1 MPFINIPSSGS
12 ASWKDAV
19 ADPASLPAS
28 GNEVGDARV
37 TESTSEI
44 YIWDGTIWNLASG
57 GGGPAITDLT
67 NDVTATGPGSAVATV
82 AFVGG
87 ETAADVATSVQDTQ
101 AATDLSTVSTIVKRD
116 ASGETSLDGLNLDGS
131 VSGAINIKAADT
143 TTGYTIKMPNAQG
156 GATTY
161 LENDGSGNLSW
172 GTVSAGMTNPMTT
185 QGDLITGGAA
195 GAPQRL
201 GLGTEEYVLAAGATD
216 PYWTIEG
223 VKTGYPTDTVIV
235 GRTKP
240 AGLTGIQNTII
251 GDCANAITSSTDNF
265 VVGKLAL
272 NSLTTN
278 TTTGHVAIGKNA
290 LSAYNSGGNSSGVVA
305 IGADTLKA
313 ATTIL
318 NDPAA
323 RVRGAV
329 AIGNRAGEGAT
340 TVNGCVFIGELAGRG
355 TGTLSACVAIGSAA
369 VNQGSA
375 NIGIGN
381 YALAQNNASSTGNCV
396 IGHTSGIS
404 VSSGSNNLLLGNVCA
419 QALTTGSS
427 NVLLGASTNTTANN
441 TSSAIALGTTSV
453 AASNEFAVGSATSQ
467 INTMLLGRGGASQTV
482 ANAVKIQTMRSSGT
496 DTDMSAGTL
505 TLAGAQGTGT
515 GAGGDVIIA
524 TAPPDVASGSTL
536 NAHFEVMRI
545 TDDGLVGIQTST
557 PSDPLTVQGAIN
569 YTNGSSDYKISP
581 AHHDEGTETGNF
593 TINWS
598 NAPVH
603 TVTLNGTTNAV
614 VTMNNPLQ
622 GGAYVLRIIQGA
634 TPGTIDFTAGDFADA
649 VWPGGTAPTLSG
661 STGDVDIINL
671 LYIDDGGGAVTYYGT
686 FATDFS

>member
-1 MPFINIPSSGS
+1 MPFINIPSSSS

-44 YIWDGTIWNLASG
+44 YVWDGSAWQSTG
-57 GGGPAITDLT
+57 GGASAITALT
-67 NDVTATGPGSAVATV
+67 NDVTATGPGSAAATV

-143 TTGYTIKMPNAQG
+143 TTNYTIKMPNAQG

-240 AGLTGIQNTII
+240 VGLTGVSNTII
-251 GDCANAITSSTDNF
+251 GAGAGNAIGSGIVNTFVGRGAGSSTTQTRNTA
-265 VVGKLAL
+265 VGYNAMTS
-272 NSLTTN
+272 NVDSSTCVGFQAN
-278 TTTGHVAIGKNA
+278 TTGSN
-290 LSAYNSGGNSSGVVA
+290 
-305 IGADTLKA
+305 
-313 ATTIL
+313 
-318 NDPAA
+318 
-323 RVRGAV
+323 AV
-329 AIGNRAGEGAT
+329 AIGSHQTSAAG
-340 TVNGCVFIGELAGRG
+340 NGI
-355 TGTLSACVAIGSAA
+355 AIGRDAIA
-369 VNQGSA
+369 
-375 NIGIGN
+375 
-381 YALAQNNASSTGNCV
+381 
-396 IGHTSGIS
+396 
-404 VSSGSNNLLLGNVCA
+404 
-419 QALTTGSS
+419 GSS
-427 NVLLGASTNTTANN
+427 CVTLGRSSSSQGLSNVFTLGSVTA
-441 TSSAIALGTTSV
+441 
-453 AASNEFAVGSATSQ
+453 Q
-467 INTMLLGRGGASQTV
+467 INTLYLGRGGASQTV

-496 DTDMSAGTL
+496 DTDMSVGTL
-505 TLAGAQGTGT
+505 TIAGAQGTGT

-536 NAHFEVMRI
+536 NAHSEVMRI
-545 TDDGLVGIQTST
+545 TDDGNVGIQTST
-557 PSDPLTVQGAIN
+557 PNDPLTVQGAIN
-569 YTNGSSDYKISP
+569 YTDGSSDYKISP

-634 TPGTIDFTAGDFADA
+634 TPGTIDFTAGSFANA

-671 LYIDDGGGAVTYYGT
+671 LYIDDGGGTVTYYGT

>member
-1 MPFINIPSSGS
+1 MPFINIPSSSS

-44 YIWDGTIWNLASG
+44 YVWDGSAWQSTG
-57 GGGPAITDLT
+57 GGASAITALT
-67 NDVTATGPGSAVATV
+67 NDVTATGPGSAAATV

-143 TTGYTIKMPNAQG
+143 TTNYTIKMPNAQG

-240 AGLTGIQNTII
+240 VGLTGVSNTII
-251 GDCANAITSSTDNF
+251 GAGAGNAIGSGIVNTFVGRGAGSSTTQTRNTA
-265 VVGKLAL
+265 VGYNAMTS
-272 NSLTTN
+272 NVDSSTCVGFQAN
-278 TTTGHVAIGKNA
+278 TTGSN
-290 LSAYNSGGNSSGVVA
+290 
-305 IGADTLKA
+305 
-313 ATTIL
+313 
-318 NDPAA
+318 
-323 RVRGAV
+323 AV
-329 AIGNRAGEGAT
+329 AIGSHQTSAAG
-340 TVNGCVFIGELAGRG
+340 NGI
-355 TGTLSACVAIGSAA
+355 AIGRDAIA
-369 VNQGSA
+369 
-375 NIGIGN
+375 
-381 YALAQNNASSTGNCV
+381 
-396 IGHTSGIS
+396 
-404 VSSGSNNLLLGNVCA
+404 
-419 QALTTGSS
+419 GSS
-427 NVLLGASTNTTANN
+427 CVTLGRSSSSQGLSNVFTLGSVTA
-441 TSSAIALGTTSV
+441 
-453 AASNEFAVGSATSQ
+453 Q
-467 INTMLLGRGGASQTV
+467 INTLYLGRGGASQTV

-496 DTDMSAGTL
+496 DTDMSVGTL
-505 TLAGAQGTGT
+505 TIAGAQGTGT

-536 NAHFEVMRI
+536 NAHSEVMRI
-545 TDDGLVGIQTST
+545 TDDGNVGIQTST
-557 PSDPLTVQGAIN
+557 PNDPLTVQGAIN
-569 YTNGSSDYKISP
+569 YTDGSSDYKISP

-634 TPGTIDFTAGDFADA
+634 TPGTIDFTAGSFADA
-649 VWPGGTAPTLSG
+649 VWPGGTPPTLSG

-671 LYIDDGGGAVTYYGT
+671 LYIDDGGGTVTYYGT

>member
-1 MPFINIPSSGS
+1 MPFINIPSSSS

-19 ADPASLPAS
+19 ADPASLPTS

-44 YIWDGTIWNLASG
+44 YVWDGSAWQSTG
-57 GGGPAITDLT
+57 GGASAITALT
-67 NDVTATGPGSAVATV
+67 NDVTATGPGSAAATV

-143 TTGYTIKMPNAQG
+143 TAGYTIKMPNAQG

-240 AGLTGIQNTII
+240 VGLTGVSNTII
-251 GDCANAITSSTDNF
+251 GAGAGNAIGSGIVNTFVGRGAGSSTTQTRNTA
-265 VVGKLAL
+265 VGYNAMTS
-272 NSLTTN
+272 NVDSSTCVGFQAN
-278 TTTGHVAIGKNA
+278 TTGSN
-290 LSAYNSGGNSSGVVA
+290 
-305 IGADTLKA
+305 
-313 ATTIL
+313 
-318 NDPAA
+318 
-323 RVRGAV
+323 AV
-329 AIGNRAGEGAT
+329 AIGSHQTSAAG
-340 TVNGCVFIGELAGRG
+340 NGI
-355 TGTLSACVAIGSAA
+355 AIGRDAIA
-369 VNQGSA
+369 
-375 NIGIGN
+375 
-381 YALAQNNASSTGNCV
+381 
-396 IGHTSGIS
+396 
-404 VSSGSNNLLLGNVCA
+404 
-419 QALTTGSS
+419 GSS
-427 NVLLGASTNTTANN
+427 CVTLGRSSSSQGLSNVFTLGSVTA
-441 TSSAIALGTTSV
+441 
-453 AASNEFAVGSATSQ
+453 Q
-467 INTMLLGRGGASQTV
+467 INTLYLGRGGASQTV

-496 DTDMSAGTL
+496 DTDMSVGTL
-505 TLAGAQGTGT
+505 TIAGAQGTGT

-536 NAHFEVMRI
+536 NAHSEVMRI
-545 TDDGLVGIQTST
+545 TDDGNVGIQTST
-557 PSDPLTVQGAIN
+557 PNDPLTVQGAIN
-569 YTNGSSDYKISP
+569 YTDGSSDYKISP

-634 TPGTIDFTAGDFADA
+634 TPGTIDFTAGSFANA

-671 LYIDDGGGAVTYYGT
+671 LYIDDGGGTVTYYGT

>member
-1 MPFINIPSSGS
+1 MPFINIPSSSS

-44 YIWDGTIWNLASG
+44 YVWDGSAWQSTG
-57 GGGPAITDLT
+57 GGASAITALT
-67 NDVTATGPGSAVATV
+67 NDVTATGPGSAAATV

-143 TTGYTIKMPNAQG
+143 TTNYTIKMPNAQG

-240 AGLTGIQNTII
+240 VGLTGVSNTII
-251 GDCANAITSSTDNF
+251 GAGAGNAIGSGIVNTFVGRGAGSSTTQTRNTA
-265 VVGKLAL
+265 VGYNAMTS
-272 NSLTTN
+272 NVDSSTCVGFQAN
-278 TTTGHVAIGKNA
+278 TTGSN
-290 LSAYNSGGNSSGVVA
+290 
-305 IGADTLKA
+305 
-313 ATTIL
+313 
-318 NDPAA
+318 
-323 RVRGAV
+323 AV
-329 AIGNRAGEGAT
+329 AIGSHQTSAAG
-340 TVNGCVFIGELAGRG
+340 NGI
-355 TGTLSACVAIGSAA
+355 AIGRDAIA
-369 VNQGSA
+369 
-375 NIGIGN
+375 
-381 YALAQNNASSTGNCV
+381 
-396 IGHTSGIS
+396 
-404 VSSGSNNLLLGNVCA
+404 
-419 QALTTGSS
+419 GSS
-427 NVLLGASTNTTANN
+427 CVTLGRSSSSQGLSNVFTLGSVTA
-441 TSSAIALGTTSV
+441 
-453 AASNEFAVGSATSQ
+453 Q
-467 INTMLLGRGGASQTV
+467 INTLYLGRGGASQTV

-496 DTDMSAGTL
+496 DTDMSVGTL
-505 TLAGAQGTGT
+505 TIAGAQGTGT

-536 NAHFEVMRI
+536 NAHSEVMRI
-545 TDDGLVGIQTST
+545 TDDGNVGIQTST
-557 PSDPLTVQGAIN
+557 PNDPLTVQGAIN
-569 YTNGSSDYKISP
+569 YTDGSSDYKISP

-614 VTMNNPLQ
+614 VTMNSPLQ

-634 TPGTIDFTAGDFADA
+634 TPGTIDFTAGSFADA
-649 VWPGGTAPTLSG
+649 VWPGGTPPTLSG

-671 LYIDDGGGAVTYYGT
+671 LYIDDGGGTVTYYGT

>member
-1 MPFINIPSSGS
+1 MPFINIPSSSS

-44 YIWDGTIWNLASG
+44 YVWDGSAWQSTG
-57 GGGPAITDLT
+57 GGASAITALT
-67 NDVTATGPGSAVATV
+67 NDVTATGPGSAAATV

-143 TTGYTIKMPNAQG
+143 TTNYTIKMPNAQG

-240 AGLTGIQNTII
+240 VGLTGVSNTII
-251 GDCANAITSSTDNF
+251 GAGAGNAIGSGIVNTFVGRGAGSSTTQTRNTA
-265 VVGKLAL
+265 VGYNAMTS
-272 NSLTTN
+272 NVDSSTCVGFQAN
-278 TTTGHVAIGKNA
+278 TTGSN
-290 LSAYNSGGNSSGVVA
+290 
-305 IGADTLKA
+305 
-313 ATTIL
+313 
-318 NDPAA
+318 
-323 RVRGAV
+323 AV
-329 AIGNRAGEGAT
+329 AIGSHQTSAAG
-340 TVNGCVFIGELAGRG
+340 NGI
-355 TGTLSACVAIGSAA
+355 AIGRDAIA
-369 VNQGSA
+369 
-375 NIGIGN
+375 
-381 YALAQNNASSTGNCV
+381 
-396 IGHTSGIS
+396 
-404 VSSGSNNLLLGNVCA
+404 
-419 QALTTGSS
+419 GSS
-427 NVLLGASTNTTANN
+427 CVTLGRSSSSQGLSNVFTLGSVTA
-441 TSSAIALGTTSV
+441 
-453 AASNEFAVGSATSQ
+453 Q
-467 INTMLLGRGGASQTV
+467 INTLYLGRGGASQTV

-496 DTDMSAGTL
+496 DTDMSVGTL
-505 TLAGAQGTGT
+505 TIAGAQGTGT

-536 NAHFEVMRI
+536 NAHSEVMRI

-569 YTNGSSDYKISP
+569 YTDGSSDYKISP

-614 VTMNNPLQ
+614 VTMNSPLQ
-622 GGAYVLRIIQGA
+622 GGAYALRIIQGA
-634 TPGTIDFTAGDFADA
+634 TPGTIDFTAGSFANA

-671 LYIDDGGGAVTYYGT
+671 LYIDDGGGTVTYYGT

>member
-1 MPFINIPSSGS
+1 MPFINIPSSSS

-44 YIWDGTIWNLASG
+44 YVWDGSAWQSTG
-57 GGGPAITDLT
+57 GGASAITALT
-67 NDVTATGPGSAVATV
+67 NDVTATGPGSAAATV

-143 TTGYTIKMPNAQG
+143 TTNYTIKMPNAQG

-172 GTVSAGMTNPMTT
+172 ATVSAGMTNPMTT

-240 AGLTGIQNTII
+240 VGLTGVSNTII
-251 GDCANAITSSTDNF
+251 GAGAGNAIGSGIVNTFVGRGAGSSTTQTRNTA
-265 VVGKLAL
+265 VGYNAMTS
-272 NSLTTN
+272 NVDSSTCVGFQAN
-278 TTTGHVAIGKNA
+278 TTGSN
-290 LSAYNSGGNSSGVVA
+290 
-305 IGADTLKA
+305 
-313 ATTIL
+313 
-318 NDPAA
+318 
-323 RVRGAV
+323 AV
-329 AIGNRAGEGAT
+329 AIGSHQTSAAG
-340 TVNGCVFIGELAGRG
+340 NGI
-355 TGTLSACVAIGSAA
+355 AIGRDAIA
-369 VNQGSA
+369 
-375 NIGIGN
+375 
-381 YALAQNNASSTGNCV
+381 
-396 IGHTSGIS
+396 
-404 VSSGSNNLLLGNVCA
+404 
-419 QALTTGSS
+419 GSS
-427 NVLLGASTNTTANN
+427 CVTLGRSSSSQGLSNVFTLGSVTA
-441 TSSAIALGTTSV
+441 
-453 AASNEFAVGSATSQ
+453 Q
-467 INTMLLGRGGASQTV
+467 INTLYLGRGGASQTV

-496 DTDMSAGTL
+496 DTDMSVGTL
-505 TLAGAQGTGT
+505 TIAGAQGTGT

-536 NAHFEVMRI
+536 NAHSEVMRI
-545 TDDGLVGIQTST
+545 TDDGNVGIQTST
-557 PSDPLTVQGAIN
+557 PNDPLTVQGAIN
-569 YTNGSSDYKISP
+569 YTDGSSDYKISP

-614 VTMNNPLQ
+614 VTMNSPLQ
-622 GGAYVLRIIQGA
+622 GGAYALRIIQGA
-634 TPGTIDFTAGDFADA
+634 TPGTIDFTAGSFADA
-649 VWPGGTAPTLSG
+649 VWPGGTPPTLSG

-671 LYIDDGGGAVTYYGT
+671 LYIDDGGGTVTYYGT

>member
-1 MPFINIPSSGS
+1 MPFINIPSSSS

-44 YIWDGTIWNLASG
+44 YVWDGSAWQSTG
-57 GGGPAITDLT
+57 GGASAITALT
-67 NDVTATGPGSAVATV
+67 NDVTATGPGSAAATV

-143 TTGYTIKMPNAQG
+143 TAGYTIKMPNAQG

-240 AGLTGIQNTII
+240 VGLTGVSNTII
-251 GDCANAITSSTDNF
+251 GAGAGNAIGSGIVNTFVGRGAGSSTTQTRNTA
-265 VVGKLAL
+265 VGYNAMTS
-272 NSLTTN
+272 NVDSSTCVGFQAN
-278 TTTGHVAIGKNA
+278 TTGSN
-290 LSAYNSGGNSSGVVA
+290 
-305 IGADTLKA
+305 
-313 ATTIL
+313 
-318 NDPAA
+318 
-323 RVRGAV
+323 AV
-329 AIGNRAGEGAT
+329 AIGSHQTSAAG
-340 TVNGCVFIGELAGRG
+340 NGI
-355 TGTLSACVAIGSAA
+355 AIGRDAIA
-369 VNQGSA
+369 
-375 NIGIGN
+375 
-381 YALAQNNASSTGNCV
+381 
-396 IGHTSGIS
+396 
-404 VSSGSNNLLLGNVCA
+404 
-419 QALTTGSS
+419 GSS
-427 NVLLGASTNTTANN
+427 CVTLGRSSSSQGLSNVFTLGSVTA
-441 TSSAIALGTTSV
+441 
-453 AASNEFAVGSATSQ
+453 Q
-467 INTMLLGRGGASQTV
+467 INTLYLGRGGASQTV

-496 DTDMSAGTL
+496 DTDMSVGTL
-505 TLAGAQGTGT
+505 TIAGAQGTGT

-536 NAHFEVMRI
+536 NAHSEVMRI
-545 TDDGLVGIQTST
+545 TDDGNVGIQTST
-557 PSDPLTVQGAIN
+557 PNDPLTVQGAIN
-569 YTNGSSDYKISP
+569 YTDGSSDYKISP

-634 TPGTIDFTAGDFADA
+634 TPGTIDFTAGSFADA
-649 VWPGGTAPTLSG
+649 VWPGGTPPTLSG

-671 LYIDDGGGAVTYYGT
+671 LYIDDGGGTVTYYGT

>member
-1 MPFINIPSSGS
+1 MPFINIPTYGS

-44 YIWDGTIWNLASG
+44 YVWDGSAWQNVGGSAS
-57 GGGPAITDLT
+57 AITALT
-67 NDVTATGPGSAVATV
+67 NDVTATGPGSVAATV

-143 TTGYTIKMPNAQG
+143 TAGYTIKMPAAQG

-172 GTVSAGMTNPMTT
+172 VTVSAGMTNPMTT

-201 GLGTEEYVLAAGATD
+201 GLGTTEYVLAAGATD

-223 VKTGYPTDTVIV
+223 IKTGYPTDTVIL

-240 AGLTGIQNTII
+240 TGLTGVGNVIVNT
-251 GDCANAITSSTDNF
+251 TSS
-265 VVGKLAL
+265 
-272 NSLTTN
+272 NSLTTGYEN
-278 TTTGHVAIGKNA
+278 TCIGTNSGNA
-290 LSAYNSGGNSSGVVA
+290 LTTANNNVLIGHDAGKA
-305 IGADTLKA
+305 I
-313 ATTIL
+313 TTA
-318 NDPAA
+318 PY
-323 RVRGAV
+323 
-329 AIGNRAGEGAT
+329 
-340 TVNGCVFIGELAGRG
+340 
-355 TGTLSACVAIGSAA
+355 CVAIGQNALGSFTTIGSGGKEGMVAVGYLSLQSFNGTRAVAVGVNSLRSVTSSNAITAIGYNVGIFANNCNDCTFVGNQAGYRFQAA
-369 VNQGSA
+369 RNTAVGSDAAFTAGNLTGTDNIYLGAFTQPLA
-375 NIGIGN
+375 NNTTKSISLGN
-381 YALAQNNASSTGNCV
+381 YAKAG
-396 IGHTSGIS
+396 
-404 VSSGSNNLLLGNVCA
+404 
-419 QALTTGSS
+419 
-427 NVLLGASTNTTANN
+427 
-441 TSSAIALGTTSV
+441 
-453 AASNEFAVGSATSQ
+453 SNEFAVGSANADIQTV
-467 INTMLLGRGGASQTV
+467 LLGRGGESQTV

-496 DTDMSAGTL
+496 DTDMSVGTL
-505 TLAGAQGTGT
+505 TIAGAQGTGT

-524 TAPPDVASGSTL
+524 TAPPDVASGSSL

-557 PSDPLTVQGAIN
+557 PNDPLTVQGAIN
-569 YTNGSSDYKISP
+569 YTDGTSDYKISP
-581 AHHDEGTETGNF
+581 AHYDEGTETTNF
-593 TINWS
+593 TIDWS
-598 NAPVH
+598 NSPVQ
-603 TVTLNGTTNAV
+603 TVTLNGTTNAT
-614 VTMNNPLQ
+614 VTLNNPLQ

-634 TPGTIDFTAGDFADA
+634 TPGTIDFTAGGFADA

-671 LYIDDGGGAVTYYGT
+671 LYIDDGGGTVTYYGT

>member
-1 MPFINIPSSGS
+1 MPFINIPSSSS

-44 YIWDGTIWNLASG
+44 YVWDGSAWQSTG
-57 GGGPAITDLT
+57 GGASAITALT
-67 NDVTATGPGSAVATV
+67 NDVTATGPGSAAATV

-143 TTGYTIKMPNAQG
+143 TTNYTIKMPNAQG

-240 AGLTGIQNTII
+240 VGLTGVSNTII
-251 GDCANAITSSTDNF
+251 GAGAGNAIGSGIVNTFVGRGAGSSTTQTRNTA
-265 VVGKLAL
+265 VGYNAMTS
-272 NSLTTN
+272 NVDSSTCVGFQAN
-278 TTTGHVAIGKNA
+278 TTGSN
-290 LSAYNSGGNSSGVVA
+290 
-305 IGADTLKA
+305 
-313 ATTIL
+313 
-318 NDPAA
+318 
-323 RVRGAV
+323 AV
-329 AIGNRAGEGAT
+329 AIGSHQTSAAG
-340 TVNGCVFIGELAGRG
+340 NGI
-355 TGTLSACVAIGSAA
+355 AIGRDAIA
-369 VNQGSA
+369 
-375 NIGIGN
+375 
-381 YALAQNNASSTGNCV
+381 
-396 IGHTSGIS
+396 
-404 VSSGSNNLLLGNVCA
+404 
-419 QALTTGSS
+419 GSS
-427 NVLLGASTNTTANN
+427 CVTLGRSSSSQGLSNVFTLGSVTA
-441 TSSAIALGTTSV
+441 
-453 AASNEFAVGSATSQ
+453 Q
-467 INTMLLGRGGASQTV
+467 INTLYLGRGGASQTV

-496 DTDMSAGTL
+496 DTDMSVGTL
-505 TLAGAQGTGT
+505 TIAGAQGTGT

-536 NAHFEVMRI
+536 NAHSEVMRI

-557 PSDPLTVQGAIN
+557 PNDPLTVQGAIN
-569 YTNGSSDYKISP
+569 YTDGSSDYKISP

-634 TPGTIDFTAGDFADA
+634 TPGTIDFTAGSFANA

-671 LYIDDGGGAVTYYGT
+671 LYIDDGGGTVTYYGT